1 MNMKKIILSIVVLFT
16 LALPFSLK
24 AQYSYLYENEDFNV
38 QFTYN
43 NDGKAIEIVMKSA
56 DEDRWV
62 NFQIVKFQKL
72 GEDGYRYV
80 TKNPVGN
87 VINMDFYGN
96 QDRLMVTIVALNDR
110 IILRNTKHY
119 SYDNRKFK

>member
-1 MNMKKIILSIVVLFT
+1 MKINLLENNPLLKSLDKSVSVH
-16 LALPFSLK
+16 LAIQLNVNVHEKNTSL
-24 AQYSYLYENEDFNV
+24 
-38 QFTYN
+38 
-43 NDGKAIEIVMKSA
+43 NDGKAIEIVMKSS

-62 NFQIVKFQKL
+62 NFQIVEFQKL
-72 GEDGYRYV
+72 GEDGYRYI

>member
-1 MNMKKIILSIVVLFT
+1 MKKIILSIVVLFT